1 MLKAKYNTTMIEIET
16 NILGIKL
23 ILFKKYGNVMKN
35 DNEGIIIA
43 NTP

>member
-1 MLKAKYNTTMIEIET
+1 MLNAKYNTTMIEIER
-16 NILGIKL
+16 NMLGIKL
-23 ILFKKYGNVMKN
+23 ILFKKYGKVIKN